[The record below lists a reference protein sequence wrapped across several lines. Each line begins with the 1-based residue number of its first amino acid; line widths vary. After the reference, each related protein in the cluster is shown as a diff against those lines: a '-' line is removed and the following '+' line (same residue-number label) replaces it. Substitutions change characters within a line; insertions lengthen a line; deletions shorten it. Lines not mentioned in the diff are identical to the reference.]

1 MNNQDQF
8 KIQFDFY
15 HIPSKLLPSNCG
27 AYILTHLRSKAI
39 YIGSSG
45 DLTRRV
51 RAHRSLCVRGIN
63 PNKGI
68 QEAYNSDPRFNVL
81 FILTPTR
88 EEGYDLEQELIDQHK
103 RAGFQLLNVSL
114 DSRVSGLGHTVTEG
128 HREKLRQM
136 RSGIQVGEET
146 REKLRTLGIER
157 MEDPSIRAHL
167 RKKALQQWECPKARE
182 AARLRQLGRKRT
194 PEAIRNMVDGRKHLF
209 KPVVVEGVTYDN
221 LREASR
227 ALNTP
232 YSTLKHRCESK
243 NPLYKECYFVQS
255 QTD

>member
-45 DLTRRV
+45 DLTRRL
-51 RAHRSLCVRGIN
+51 RAHRSLCVRGVN

-68 QEAYNSDPRFNVL
+68 QEAYDSDPRFSVL

-88 EEGYDLEQELIDQHK
+88 DKGYDLEQELIDQHL
-103 RAGFQLLNVSL
+103 RDGVQLLNTSL
-114 DSRVSGLGHTVTEG
+114 DARVPGLGHVVTEG
-128 HREKLRQM
+128 HREKLRQL
-136 RSGIQVGEET
+136 RSSAQVTEET
-146 REKLRTLGIER
+146 REKLRKLGIER
-157 MEDPSIRAHL
+157 MEDPNIRANL
-167 RKKALQQWECPKARE
+167 KEKALKQWESPEARE
-182 AARLRQLGRKRT
+182 AARLRHLGRKHT
-194 PEAIRNMVDGRKHLF
+194 PEAIKNMVDGRKHLF

-221 LREASR
+221 LKEASR

-232 YSTLKHRCESK
+232 YSTLKHRCVSN
-243 NPLYKECYFVQS
+243 NPLYREYYFVQS
-255 QTD
+255 